1 MCSPWRACM
10 CNPAVPSGGQRGPYS
25 VGCQWQTLKIQAH
38 DWWGHDAARMEPVSN
53 FEGSAGYQHGDCGWY
68 RCLLH
73 GIRMCCQVL
82 GDKAICS
89 IRLAARNQHT
99 FLGGSIAGHHLQG
112 SCLPMYILDLIKDHL
127 ATLKIAVNLLKS
139 RTCSG
144 QLQWP
149 DDMQCDGLHSAVAVA
164 QPRPRWHISLCNRLA
179 SVRYT
184 HPICMHDMTSVTSIR
199 LRAGN
204 QIAQHTF
211 AWPAA
216 P

>member
-1 MCSPWRACM
+1 MDVNGR
-10 CNPAVPSGGQRGPYS
+10 PSRFERMIGEAI
-25 VGCQWQTLKIQAH
+25 TLPEWSQ
-38 DWWGHDAARMEPVSN
+38 SN
-53 FEGSAGYQHGDCGWY
+53 FEGSAGYQQGDCGWPGACCVAY
-68 RCLLH
+68 GCAARCYA
-73 GIRMCCQVL
+73 IRQSALTPRRLESAYVL
-82 GDKAICS
+82 GRFDRRASPAGEMAAHVHFGPNQRPLCNIENAI
-89 IRLAARNQHT
+89 
-99 FLGGSIAGHHLQG
+99 HL
-112 SCLPMYILDLIKDHL
+112 LE
-127 ATLKIAVNLLKS
+127 S

-164 QPRPRWHISLCNRLA
+164 QPRPRWHISLCKRFA

-184 HPICMHDMTSVTSIR
+184 HPICMHDMTSVTSVR